1 MNSITINDL
10 LINLS
15 EYNPDAISD
24 VKKAYDY
31 ASYLH
36 NGQVRQSGDP
46 YISHPLNVAYILS
59 EMHADSD
66 TVCAGLLHDTLED
79 TNIKKEDIAHD
90 FNQNVAN
97 LVDGVT
103 KLAKMN
109 FSSKQ
114 DQNYANT
121 RKIITGITD
130 DVRIIIIKLADRL
143 HNMRT
148 LEFKSEFKQKENS
161 LETMEI
167 FAPLAYYIG
176 AYRIKSELEDL
187 SLKYLKPDV
196 YKRIG
201 EKKIKLEEASGDIL
215 KEMLYK
221 IETLLNDRNIP
232 NEIKVRTKNIYGIYK
247 RLSEGHKLSD
257 IHDLLALKIMVDEIE
272 NCYIGLYLV
281 HSKYK
286 PINDKFKDYICN
298 PKTNMYRS
306 LHTTVFGPED
316 RLVQTQIRTFDMDKI
331 ASFGL
336 TAYWDIEKGKARDVM
351 QDDLKQKYQFFKSLI
366 EINSIFGDNQ
376 QFVNQ
381 VKNELFANKIYVY
394 TTKGDII
401 ELPIGSTIIDYAY
414 KLDTDIGNT
423 MVGAF
428 VNDEYVPLDYVLQNK
443 DRVRIVTNELSYG
456 PREEWLDIAKTSLAK
471 SKIKEFNRKLF
482 IENGDKA

>member
-336 TAYWDIEKGKARDVM
+336 TAYWDIEKRKARDVM

-428 VNDEYVPLDYVLQNK
+428 VNDEYVPIDYVLQNK
-443 DRVRIVTNELSYG
+443 DRVRIVTDDLSFG
-456 PREEWLDIAKTSLAK
+456 PREDWIDKAHTSLAK
-471 SKIKEFNRKLF
+471 SKIKKFNLEYLLRH
-482 IENGDKA
+482 

>member
-36 NGQVRQSGDP
+36 NGQVRQSGEP

-423 MVGAF
+423 MVSIF
-428 VNDEYVPLDYVLQNK
+428 K
-443 DRVRIVTNELSYG
+443 
-456 PREEWLDIAKTSLAK
+456 
-471 SKIKEFNRKLF
+471 
-482 IENGDKA
+482 